1 MFDTRALGRQA
12 GAAREETRTIPAP
25 DALRVELAGVPARAP
40 RSELSVRLEAVHEGV
55 LVTGTATAPVSGECA
70 RCLEP
75 VTSSVEASFQ
85 ELYHYEPSPKPKK
98 TRTILLLEGDLLD
111 LEPVLRDAVVLA
123 LPLSPLCSDDCA
135 GLCAECGVRLAD
147 AGPGHQHDDAVL
159 PEWEALRQFNGFEPE
174 TRPAAGTAPETDRRP
189 PVAVPKRRMS
199 RSNTRS
205 RRSQW
210 KTSRAYVGQL
220 PAVP

>member
-1 MFDTRALGRQA
+1 MPHVRRKAATTLDPRGVLVFDTRALGRQP

-25 DALRVELAGVPARAP
+25 DALRVELAGVPAGA
-40 RSELSVRLEAVHEGV
+40 EVEVTVRLEAVHEGV

-85 ELYHYEPSPKPKK
+85 ELYHYEPSPGEDDEDV
-98 TRTILLLEGDLLD
+98 LLLEGDLLD

-135 GLCAECGVRLAD
+135 GLCAQCGARLAD
-147 AGPGHQHDDAVL
+147 AGPGHQHDDVIL
-159 PEWEALRQFNGFEPE
+159 PEWEALRQFNVFDPDDQTG
-174 TRPAAGTAPETDRRP
+174 RPHGAGDR
-189 PVAVPKRRMS
+189 
-199 RSNTRS
+199 
-205 RRSQW
+205 QE
-210 KTSRAYVGQL
+210 G
-220 PAVP
+220 